1 MILRECGTKPSRE
14 EEATLDPRKSLLP
27 REDDP
32 EPIFPDEPR
41 AEDLTVLAVDREW
54 ISRLR
59 AAARD
64 LARGESVSDGAV
76 LEGS

>member
-1 MILRECGTKPSRE
+1 MNTRPRGTKPALISRECETKPSRK
-14 EEATLDPRKSLLP
+14 EATRDPRKSLLL
-27 REDDP
+27 REETP

-54 ISRLR
+54 IVRLR

-64 LARGESVSDGAV
+64 LA
-76 LEGS
+76 